1 MKQTDFDKLVK
12 DTKEQEA
19 ELKLKRES
27 IEQVLI
33 EEEVEEWS
41 QIEVPMP
48 IQKELKDLG
57 YQNVSNNINLVKRL
71 RFWSNKQQNK
81 RLEDRI
87 EKTIGS
93 KLQENEKT
101 IKKLQEINT
110 QLVEEKSRL
119 YDELEEVR
127 NLRAQ
132 NAEYKALFEEI
143 DKNKTRAEYFM
154 ESLASLLSNIGR

>member
-101 IKKLQEINT
+101 TL
-110 QLVEEKSRL
+110 RL
-119 YDELEEVR
+119 C
-127 NLRAQ
+127 
-132 NAEYKALFEEI
+132 
-143 DKNKTRAEYFM
+143 
-154 ESLASLLSNIGR
+154 